1 MKQYGNTIVIGIDH
15 GYGNLKTANTVTT
28 TGIAE
33 YKNRPA
39 FDADLLEIDGKFY
52 KIGEGHKYFIPDK
65 TADNDFYLMTLAAV
79 AKEMQLAGIT
89 SGNVHL
95 AVGLPLTWVKNQRE
109 TFRRYMLQN
118 QSVCFTYN
126 CTEYKINVVGCSV
139 FPQGYTAVI
148 EHLPEMNGVNMIADI
163 GNGTLNIMYI
173 ENKKPIENKCYTEKL
188 GVEQCVTAC
197 KNALRDI
204 YGVEISD
211 STITE
216 IIMTGAANIGEKYLN
231 VIVSECKAYY
241 EKIMET
247 LKRYNYDPGLMRLY
261 VCGGG
266 ACIFK
271 NFGNPE
277 NAMIIND
284 ICSAAKG
291 YENLAYSLLKKN
303 G

>member
-15 GYGNLKTANTVTT
+15 GYGNIKTANSVMP
-28 TGIAE
+28 TGITE
-33 YKNRPA
+33 YENRPA
-39 FDADLLEIDGKFY
+39 FDADLLEIDSRFY
-52 KIGEGHKYFIPDK
+52 KIGEGHKSFIPDK
-65 TADNDFYLMTLAAV
+65 TKDNDFYLMTLAAV

-95 AVGLPLTWVKNQRE
+95 AVGLPLTWVKTQRE
-109 TFRRYMLQN
+109 KFRRYMLQN
-118 QSVCFTYN
+118 QSVCYTYN
-126 CTEYKINVVGCSV
+126 CTECKVNIVGCSV

-197 KNALRDI
+197 KNALRDT

-231 VIVSECKAYY
+231 VIVSECKKYY

-247 LKRYNYDPGLMRLY
+247 LKKYNYDPGLMKLY

-266 ACIFK
+266 SCIVK

-277 NAMIIND
+277 NAMIIDD

-303 G
+303 A

>member
-15 GYGNLKTANTVTT
+15 GYGNVKTASTVTP
-28 TGIAE
+28 TGITK

-52 KIGEGHKYFIPDK
+52 KIGEGHKSFIPDK

-79 AKEMQLAGIT
+79 AKEMQLAGLT
-89 SGNVHL
+89 SGNAHL

-126 CTEYKINVVGCSV
+126 CTEYKINITGCSV

-148 EHLPEMNGVNMIADI
+148 EHLPEMTGVNMISDI

-197 KNALRDI
+197 KNDLRDA

-231 VIVSECKAYY
+231 VIVSECKKYY
-241 EKIMET
+241 GKIMET
-247 LKRYNYDPGLMRLY
+247 LKRYNYDPDLMRLY

-277 NAMIIND
+277 NTVIIDD

-303 G
+303 A